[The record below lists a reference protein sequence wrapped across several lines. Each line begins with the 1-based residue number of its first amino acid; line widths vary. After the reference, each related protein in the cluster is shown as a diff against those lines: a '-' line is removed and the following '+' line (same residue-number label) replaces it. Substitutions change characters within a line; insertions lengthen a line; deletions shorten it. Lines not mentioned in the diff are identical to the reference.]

1 MSSIDKI
8 ILNKEQYIQKILEL
22 LYDRTENELIF
33 VNEFL
38 MKIFKV

>member
-1 MSSIDKI
+1 MSAIDKI
-8 ILNKEQYIQKILEL
+8 ILNKEQYIQKIVEL